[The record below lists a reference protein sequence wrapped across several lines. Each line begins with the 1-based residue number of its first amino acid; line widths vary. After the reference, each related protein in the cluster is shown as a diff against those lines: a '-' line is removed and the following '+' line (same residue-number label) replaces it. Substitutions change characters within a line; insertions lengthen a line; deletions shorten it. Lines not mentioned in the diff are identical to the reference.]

1 MRNSWRS
8 AEDKNI
14 RKVIVKKSCYNLTTH
29 MAAWVQVDSLLWIG
43 DQTVYSQ
50 YPEQA
55 VSFLDDMDF

>member
-1 MRNSWRS
+1 
-8 AEDKNI
+8 
-14 RKVIVKKSCYNLTTH
+14 